1 MVGALGMRP
10 DQHQIVLHPVLTEKS
25 TTLRE
30 AHHKVAFAVHPS
42 ANKIDVKAA
51 VEKMLNVKVVDVNMM
66 KVRGKIKR
74 LGRFAGRKPN
84 WKKAIV
90 TLKPG
95 EKLDIF
101 EGA

>member
-1 MVGALGMRP
+1 MRI
-10 DQHQIVLHPVLTEKS
+10 DQHQILLRPVLTEKS
-25 TTLRE
+25 TLLRE
-30 AHHKVAFAVHPS
+30 GQNKVAFAVHPS
-42 ANKIDVKAA
+42 ANKIDVKTA

>member
-1 MVGALGMRP
+1 MVGAMGMKT
-10 DQHQIVLHPVLTEKS
+10 DLHQILLHPVLTEKS

-30 AHHKVAFAVHPS
+30 GLNKVAFAVHPS
-42 ANKIDVKAA
+42 ANKIDVKSA
-51 VEKMLNVKVVDVNMM
+51 VERMLNVKVVDVNMLR
-66 KVRGKIKR
+66 VRGKIKR
-74 LGRFAGRKPN
+74 LGRFTGRKPD

-90 TLKPG
+90 TLKAG

>member
-1 MVGALGMRP
+1 MKP
-10 DQHQIVLHPVLTEKS
+10 DQHHILMHPVLTEKS
-25 TTLRE
+25 TALRE
-30 AHHKVAFAVHPS
+30 GHHKVAFAVHPS
-42 ANKIDVKAA
+42 ANKIEVKAA

-74 LGRFAGRKPN
+74 LGRFAGRKPD

>member
-1 MVGALGMRP
+1 MKP
-10 DQHQIVLHPVLTEKS
+10 DQHQTLRHPVLTEKS

-30 AHHKVAFAVHPS
+30 SLNKVCFAVHPS
-42 ANKIDVKAA
+42 ANKIDVKTA
-51 VEKMLNVKVVDVNMM
+51 VERMLNVKVVDVNMLR
-66 KVRGKIKR
+66 VRGKIKR

-90 TLKPG
+90 TLKTG

>member
-1 MVGALGMRP
+1 MKP
-10 DQHQIVLHPVLTEKS
+10 DMHQILQRPVLTEKS
-25 TTLRE
+25 TLLRE
-30 AHHKVAFAVHPS
+30 GHNKVAFVVHPS
-42 ANKIDVKAA
+42 ANKIDVKSA
-51 VEKMLNVKVVDVNMM
+51 VERMLNVKVIDVNMM

-90 TLKPG
+90 TLKAG
-95 EKLDIF
+95 EKLDLF

>member
-1 MVGALGMRP
+1 MVGALGMKP
-10 DQHQIVLHPVLTEKS
+10 DQHHILMRPVLTEKS

-30 AHHKVAFAVHPS
+30 GHNKVAFAVHPS
-42 ANKIDVKAA
+42 ANKIEVKAA

>member
-1 MVGALGMRP
+1 MVGALGMKL
-10 DQHQIVLHPVLTEKS
+10 DQHHILMHPVLTEKS
-25 TTLRE
+25 TALRE
-30 AHHKVAFAVHPS
+30 GQNKVAFAVHPS
-42 ANKIDVKAA
+42 ANKIEVKAA

-66 KVRGKIKR
+66 SVRGKIKR

-95 EKLDIF
+95 QKLDIF